1 MLQVCPISFESEKHC
16 DCNSACT
23 SFVLLQEYY
32 HPTVTH
38 RAKLLCF
45 LCKQS
50 CSYCFPC
57 IWHVKIHMKF
67 ENLKQ
72 SNIQICTH
80 TNPNIPCLG
89 SDSFHSPKETKE
101 DSHYQ
106 PPPQWMEAGK
116 SWEQLNSKSRLGLC
130 FPGQMSHFSAV
141 NSVLLNHI
149 YSLFTSKFLTHP
161 LSNTRYKR
169 LI

>member
-16 DCNSACT
+16 DSNCACT

-45 LCKQS
+45 LYKQS
-50 CSYCFPC
+50 CSYCFPR

-67 ENLKQ
+67 QK
-72 SNIQICTH
+72 IYMY
-80 TNPNIPCLG
+80 TNPNIPRPGL
-89 SDSFHSPKETKE
+89 DSFHPPKETKG
-101 DSHYQ
+101 DSHFQ
-106 PPPQWMEAGK
+106 PPPQWVEGGR
-116 SWEQLNSKSRLGLC
+116 SWERSNSKSRLGLC
-130 FPGQMSHFSAV
+130 FPGQVSHFSAV
-141 NSVLLNHI
+141 NSALLNHV
-149 YSLFTSKFLTHP
+149 YSLFTSKFLTHTS
-161 LSNTRYKR
+161 SNTRYKR